1 MFSGLTFICYSFFMF
16 LGKIKPK
23 VANCWVWPCVDALV
37 VFALT
42 VPYLELL
49 DLKDSQ
55 TLTEGT
61 LAYPVQKALLRHHGD
76 AETDLPRWMYFK
88 YHTFGYVG
96 ITSFSKLVF
105 KAVHRMTEQS
115 IFLIVLYSDAA
126 LTFLLALLRN

>member
-1 MFSGLTFICYSFFMF
+1 MFSGLTFICYSFCMF
-16 LGKIKPK
+16 LGKIKSK
-23 VANCWVWPCVDALV
+23 IANCWFGPCIDASI

-42 VPYLELL
+42 VACLELL

-55 TLTEGT
+55 TLTEGA
-61 LAYPVQKALLRHHGD
+61 LAYPVQKALLCHHGD
-76 AETDLPRWMYFK
+76 AEIDLPHWMYFK

-105 KAVHRMTEQS
+105 KVTLRMTEQS
-115 IFLIVLYSDAA
+115 IFSIVLYSDPV